1 MACAR
6 EALGTPRFSV
16 VLDASLTRDRKSTQ
30 VLVDRI
36 EAGRRMLHPYAQ
48 TRRSPGRASTGREP
62 RSYGFVG
69 ACAQASRRLAPKP
82 KNRYEERYEKAG

>member
-16 VLDASLTRDRKSTQ
+16 VLDASLTRDRKSSQ

-36 EAGRRMLHPYAQ
+36 EAGRRMLHP
-48 TRRSPGRASTGREP
+48 SPKLGGLRAGLVPDENRAPT
-62 RSYGFVG
+62 
-69 ACAQASRRLAPKP
+69 ASWEHVHKRA
-82 KNRYEERYEKAG
+82 AD